1 MQTKLTVRLDKSLID
16 KAKFWAH
23 ARQIS
28 VSQLVAE
35 VFAQLPDETGS
46 PALSPWT
53 QRLLGVAKTAGEM
66 TDADV
71 RRDYHHYLEEK
82 YQ

>member
-1 MQTKLTVRLDKSLID
+1 MQIKLTVRLDKSLID

-35 VFAQLPDETGS
+35 VFAQFPDEFSSPGRTGG
-46 PALSPWT
+46 LS
-53 QRLLGVAKTAGEM
+53 A
-66 TDADV
+66 
-71 RRDYHHYLEEK
+71 
-82 YQ
+82 

>member
-1 MQTKLTVRLDKSLID
+1 MQIKLTVRLDKSLID

-23 ARQIS
+23 ARQIL

-35 VFAQLPDETGS
+35 VFSQLPDEVSS

-53 QRLLGVAKTAGEM
+53 QRLIGVAKTAGEM

-71 RRDYHHYLEEK
+71 QRDYHRYLEEK
-82 YQ
+82 YR